1 MKYIL
6 ILISLIFFNCEKEN
20 SENKETFTNNEIEAK
35 CEKFQFDSD
44 CLKNIYFNKKYQF
57 NIPCKYR
64 YLENI
69 GDDSVSFKI
78 DSEEQNIIIT
88 DGNGLG
94 SSSSEGR
101 IKLDVLKESIT
112 IGSLGK
118 PLNNKFILEK
128 GNKIIAVFYY
138 TLDLPFKFRNS
149 GGVVFVKQE
158 NSYVEAF
165 GTIFDDDRE
174 CEVIRILQNVKILE

>member
-6 ILISLIFFNCEKEN
+6 ILISFVFFNCEKEN
-20 SENKETFTNNEIEAK
+20 SETFTNNQIEAK

-44 CLKNIYFNKKYQF
+44 CLKNIDFNKKYLF

-64 YLENI
+64 YEENI
-69 GDDSVSFKI
+69 GDDSMSYKI

-88 DGNGLG
+88 DGSGLG
-94 SSSSEGR
+94 ASSVDR
-101 IKLDVLKESIT
+101 IQLDVLEESIT
-112 IGSLGK
+112 TSSGSE

-128 GNKIIAVFYY
+128 DNKTIGVFYY

-149 GGVVFVKQE
+149 GGVFFVKQD
-158 NSYVEAF
+158 NTYVEAF
-165 GTIFDDDRE
+165 VIRFDDDRE
-174 CEVIRILQNVKILE
+174 CEVIRILKNVKVL